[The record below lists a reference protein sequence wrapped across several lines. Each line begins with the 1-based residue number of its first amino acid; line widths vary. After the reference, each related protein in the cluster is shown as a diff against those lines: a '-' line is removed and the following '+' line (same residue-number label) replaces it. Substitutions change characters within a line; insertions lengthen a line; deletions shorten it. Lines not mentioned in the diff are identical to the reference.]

1 MEWLEATSTL
11 VLSIHASKCS
21 ARRAGPGYYR
31 ALDEVAWVINPC
43 DHNME
48 PDMESTQGCHAAQHS
63 DPILKSEID
72 PFVFPLTVRLL
83 STIPVAL
90 HATGGDDDGP
100 RNIGARLFMSSYFK

>member
-1 MEWLEATSTL
+1 MLNTC
-11 VLSIHASKCS
+11 ASKWPV
-21 ARRAGPGYYR
+21 RRAGPGYYR

-43 DHNME
+43 DHNLE
-48 PDMESTQGCHAAQHS
+48 PDMESTQGCGAAQHS

-90 HATGGDDDGP
+90 HATGGDDGP
-100 RNIGARLFMSSYFK
+100 LNIGARLFMSSYFT